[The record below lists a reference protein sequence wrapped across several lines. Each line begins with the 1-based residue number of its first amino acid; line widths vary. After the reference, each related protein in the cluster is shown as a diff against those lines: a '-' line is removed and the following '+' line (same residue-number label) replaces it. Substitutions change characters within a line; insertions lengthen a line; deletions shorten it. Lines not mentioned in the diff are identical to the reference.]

1 MELNFN
7 GVDLL
12 SKPSAEVSSLGYAQV
27 PLTFNPDE
35 AISELNASGLFKTDS
50 GKVFKEDAMRSFLEI
65 PTKLCCILYLADE
78 LCMFDNVPESI
89 TRFFDLRS
97 SSFATRHSP
106 NKFGFALAAPSGDFK
121 AFARE
126 LFMSDYD
133 MGDGGHVF
141 RTC

>member
-1 MELNFN
+1 MGYDWLC
-7 GVDLL
+7 LL
-12 SKPSAEVSSLGYAQV
+12 W
-27 PLTFNPDE
+27 
-35 AISELNASGLFKTDS
+35 IH
-50 GKVFKEDAMRSFLEI
+50 SFLGHTSRI
-65 PTKLCCILYLADE
+65 GYIQHLADE

-89 TRFFDLRS
+89 NRFFDLRP

-106 NKFGFALAAPSGDFK
+106 NKFDSALAAPSGDFK

-133 MGDGGHVF
+133 MGDDGHVF